1 MKILLATYWHVPHLG
16 GVWSNME
23 QLKGK
28 LESLGHEV
36 DLLGYGDE
44 AGSFVYIVNKNQRIH
59 TDKLFPLLHAMLSES
74 SYPAIHKNPL
84 VKFTEFRRYAFEL
97 AVAYL
102 GLESYDV
109 IHTQDVISTASI
121 NRIRPSHTALVATLH
136 GCVAHEIRLQLKSI
150 HKSPTSRLA
159 REYFDRLEY
168 VGASSPEYTIVANH
182 WMNNILTDEF
192 HVPAQKIKVFHY
204 GYDIQTF
211 MKQMAEKPAVRRPVG
226 KKVILYAG
234 RIVELKGVDH
244 LIDAL
249 GRLQKVRNDWVC
261 WIVGEGDRKAELRLQ
276 TKVLGL
282 TDNVV
287 FMDKRD
293 DIPSLLTQADIF
305 VLPSLIENQPLSVI
319 QAQLAAKAIITSDA
333 GGLPE
338 IVVHGVTGLLVP
350 VGNAEKLYERLE
362 KLLENDT
369 LRTKLGDAAK
379 QWALSHWSLDT
390 MAKNVVGAYQ
400 SAIIERR
407 RSANVQ
413 QAQKK
418 D

>member
-1 MKILLATYWHVPHLG
+1 MRILLATYWHVPHLG

-23 QLKGK
+23 QFRDK
-28 LESLGHEV
+28 LQSLGHEV

-44 AGSFVYIVNKNQRIH
+44 AGSFVYIVNKNQRIQ
-59 TDKLFPLLHAMLSES
+59 TDKLLPMLQAMLSES

-84 VKFTEFRRYAFEL
+84 VKYTEFRRYAYEL

-121 NRIRPSHTALVATLH
+121 NRIRPPHTALVATLH
-136 GCVAHEIRLQLKSI
+136 GCVAHEIRLQLKTI
-150 HKSPTSRLA
+150 HKTATSQMA
-159 REYFDRLEY
+159 REYFDRLEH

-182 WMNNILTDEF
+182 WMENILTDEF
-192 HVPAQKIKVFHY
+192 HVPNQKIKVYHY

-211 MKQMAEKPAVRRPVG
+211 MRRMAEKPAIQRPVG
-226 KKVILYAG
+226 KKVILYSG
-234 RIVELKGVDH
+234 RLVRLKGVNH

-249 GRLQKVRNDWVC
+249 GRLKEARNDWIC
-261 WIVGEGDRKAELRLQ
+261 WIAGEGDQKAELRLQ
-276 TKVLGL
+276 TTALGL
-282 TDNVV
+282 KQHVV

-319 QAQLAAKAIITSDA
+319 EAQLAAKAIITSDA

-338 IVVHGVTGLLVP
+338 IVEHGATGLLVP
-350 VGNAEKLYERLE
+350 AGNPEKLYKSLMKLLADNSLRNKLGENAEKW
-362 KLLENDT
+362 
-369 LRTKLGDAAK
+369 AK
-379 QWALSHWSLDT
+379 SHWSLDT
-390 MAKNVVGAYQ
+390 MAKNVVGVYQ
-400 SAIIERR
+400 SAVEERR
-407 RSANVQ
+407 RNANEQHVQ
-413 QAQKK
+413 MVE
-418 D
+418 

>member
-1 MKILLATYWHVPHLG
+1 MKILLATYWHIPHLG

-23 QLKGK
+23 QLRDK

-59 TDKLFPLLHAMLSES
+59 TDKLLPMLHAMLSES

-84 VKFTEFRRYAFEL
+84 VKYTEFRRYAFEL

-102 GLESYDV
+102 GLESYDI

-121 NRIRPSHTALVATLH
+121 NRIRPPHTALVATLH
-136 GCVAHEIRLQLKSI
+136 GCVAHEIRLQLKTN
-150 HKSPTSRLA
+150 HKSPTSHMA

-168 VGASSPEYTIVANH
+168 VGASSPEYTIVANQ
-182 WMNNILTDEF
+182 WMKSILTDEF
-192 HVPAQKIKVFHY
+192 HVSTQKIKVFRY
-204 GYDIQTF
+204 GYDIQTY
-211 MKQMAEKPAVRRPVG
+211 MNRMAEKPAVLRPVG
-226 KKVILYAG
+226 KKVIVYSG
-234 RIVELKGVDH
+234 RLVELKGVDH

-249 GRLQKVRNDWVC
+249 GRLKETRNDWVC

-276 TKVLGL
+276 TKALGL
-282 TDNVV
+282 TDHVV

-293 DIPSLLTQADIF
+293 DIPSLLTQADVF

-319 QAQLAAKAIITSDA
+319 EAQLAAKAIITSDA

-338 IVVHGVTGLLVP
+338 IVEHGVTGLLVP
-350 VGNAEKLYERLE
+350 PGNAEKLYKSLK
-362 KLLENDT
+362 KLLADDT
-369 LRTKLGDAAK
+369 LRTKLGNAAK

-390 MAKNVVGAYQ
+390 MAKNLVGAYQ
-400 SAIIERR
+400 SAVKERS
-407 RSANVQ
+407 RSADDQ
-413 QAQKK
+413 QAQKV